1 MKLAA
6 IPREYELGIESDK
19 DLKPFLDEKEMLRRL
34 PVSRRTLFNWRTSGK
49 IPSIK
54 IGRRC
59 LYHFPSIE
67 AALLRLQRG
76 GGE

>member
-1 MKLAA
+1 MNDEKIQEA
-6 IPREYELGIESDK
+6 PTELK
-19 DLKPFLDEKEMLRRL
+19 AFLSEKEMLQRL
-34 PVSRRTLFNWRTSGK
+34 PISRRTLFNWRTSGK
-49 IPSIK
+49 IPAVK

-76 GGE
+76 GVE